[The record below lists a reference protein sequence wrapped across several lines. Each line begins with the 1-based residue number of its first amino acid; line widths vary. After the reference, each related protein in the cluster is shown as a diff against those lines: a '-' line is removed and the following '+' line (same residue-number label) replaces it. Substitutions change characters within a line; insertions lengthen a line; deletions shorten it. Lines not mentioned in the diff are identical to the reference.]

1 MTYSIVARDR
11 ATGQL
16 GIAAQSHAFGVGRMV
31 HHIRPDV
38 GAVASQA
45 MALYAHGDRVLDA
58 LADGDPPDAALGASL
73 ASDADAE
80 HRQVTVIA
88 ADGTTGAH
96 TGARCLRFAGHHRGT
111 DFVVAGNILED
122 AGVLDAMVT
131 TATEAWPDPT
141 ADHADRPSLG
151 RRMLAVLDAAERAG
165 GDQRG
170 RQSASMVV
178 VAADASGEPLL
189 DRLVDIRVDDS
200 PSPLAELRR
209 LLDLAEAHEAMEAAE
224 HALLDGD
231 VDRAAAIYAANTLV
245 RSPVQ
250 LLDKEVHVWAA
261 VALAGAGHEDEA
273 AGVIATL
280 RDVPDRSRWEEL
292 SRRLAERDL
301 VSADTVAGWWT

>member
-1 MTYSIVARDR
+1 VTYSIVARDR

-31 HHIRPDV
+31 HHVRPGI

-58 LADGDPPDAALGASL
+58 LADGTPPDAALAASL

-88 ADGTTGAH
+88 VDGATAAH

-141 ADHADRPSLG
+141 AEHADRPSLA
-151 RRMLAVLDAAERAG
+151 RRLLAVLDAAERAG

-178 VAADASGEPLL
+178 VAAEASGEPLL

-200 PSPLAELRR
+200 PTPLAELRR

-224 HALLDGD
+224 HALLDGE
-231 VDRAAAIYAANTLV
+231 VDRAAAIYGAN
-245 RSPVQ
+245 
-250 LLDKEVHVWAA
+250 LLRMGDNKEFHVWAA
-261 VALAGAGHEDEA
+261 VALAGAGHDDEA

-280 RDVPDRSRWEEL
+280 RDVPDRARWEEL

-301 VSADTVAGWWT
+301 VPADTVAGWWT